1 VKELGKPDRVDADT
15 LFIAAS
21 NTKALTTLLLAELVD
36 EGKMRWNQPV
46 TELFPAFR
54 LGNEET
60 TKQVQVEHLICACTG
75 MPRQDLEWLL
85 EYRNETPASAVKL
98 LGTMQPTSR
107 FGEVFQ
113 YSNLMA
119 AAAGFIGG
127 ATAIPG
133 KEWGAA
139 YDEAMRA
146 KVFEP
151 LGMATTTFDFAKALK
166 GHVAQPHGDDV
177 DGKVT
182 RARMDLNY
190 SVVPV
195 RPAGG
200 AWTSPRELARYVE
213 MELAKGMLPGGKRLV
228 SAENLL
234 ARYKPHVIVGED
246 VTYGM
251 GLMVDTQYGV
261 TVVHHGGDLAGYH
274 SDMIWLPEHGVGAV
288 ILTNADSGVIIR
300 GPLLRRLLEVL
311 FDGKPEAEEM
321 LKVAAAQRKAA
332 IAKERE
338 RLAVP
343 ADPAAAAKLAPRY
356 MSTALGDV
364 NVLREGTTTIFDVG
378 EWKSVM
384 ASRKNDDGTISF
396 ITIDPTLAGFEFVVA
411 DKDGKRRL
419 ITRDAQHEY
428 VFEETAKR

>member
-1 VKELGKPDRVDADT
+1 
-15 LFIAAS
+15 
-21 NTKALTTLLLAELVD
+21 
-36 EGKMRWNQPV
+36 
-46 TELFPAFR
+46 
-54 LGNEET
+54 
-60 TKQVQVEHLICACTG
+60 
-75 MPRQDLEWLL
+75 
-85 EYRNETPASAVKL
+85 
-98 LGTMQPTSR
+98 MQPTSR

-127 ATAIPG
+127 AKAVPG
-133 KEWGAA
+133 KEWGSA

-146 KVFEP
+146 RVFGP
-151 LGMATTTFDFAKALK
+151 LGMTTTTFDFAKALK
-166 GHVAQPHGDDV
+166 GDVAQPHGDDV

-200 AWTSPRELARYVE
+200 VWTSPRELARYVE
-213 MELAKGMLPGGKRLV
+213 MELAKGMLPDGKRLV

-234 ARYKPHVIVGED
+234 ARYKPNVIVGED

-251 GLMVDTQYGV
+251 ALMVDTRYGIP
-261 TVVHHGGDLAGYH
+261 VVHHGGDLAGYH

-300 GPLLRRLLEVL
+300 DPLLRRLLEVL
-311 FDGKPEAEEM
+311 FDGKLEAEEM
-321 LKVAAAQRKAA
+321 LKTAAARRKAA

-338 RLAVP
+338 RLVVP

-356 MSTALGDV
+356 ANKALGEV
-364 NVLREGTTTIFDVG
+364 KVLKEANATVFDVG
-378 EWKSVM
+378 EWKSSV

-396 ITIDPTLAGFEFVVA
+396 LTIDPTLSGFEFVVA
-411 DKDGKRRL
+411 DKNGKRRL

-428 VFEETAKR
+428 VFEEEAAASKP